1 MTAVR
6 RLSRAEYAAFEEA
19 IEAQPLGR
27 AFLRQRDSR
36 ERVVAVGSMRRLLQQ
51 MAASTKR
58 PDDQPPSDADHI
70 RTLRKELQ
78 EISVFIQQTR
88 QEIAALSPDDKGNSR
103 IVLATSELDAIVSAT
118 EAATSDI
125 LGGTEKI
132 QAALDRLPMTDASIP
147 VVAEIG
153 NHIIE
158 IMTACSF
165 QDITGQRTA
174 RVVNAIRYI
183 ERRVNTMMEIWGV
196 DDTVERPVEVPQ
208 DTRPDAHLLNGPAIE
223 GGVSQGDV
231 DSLFGSGCP
240 MAVAVSQDA
249 INELFPD

>member
-6 RLSRAEYAAFEEA
+6 RLSRTEYAAFEAA
-19 IEAQPLGR
+19 IEAQPMGR
-27 AFLRQRDSR
+27 AFLRQRDTR
-36 ERVVAVGSMRRLLQQ
+36 ERVVAVGQVRRLLQD
-51 MAASTKR
+51 MALATR
-58 PDDQPPSDADHI
+58 PQDEPPSDADHV

-118 EAATSDI
+118 ERATSDI
-125 LGGTEKI
+125 LGGTERI
-132 QAALDRLPMTDASIP
+132 QEAMDRLPKNDDTAGI
-147 VVAEIG
+147 VAEIG

-183 ERRVNTMMEIWGV
+183 EQRINTMMDIWGV
-196 DDTVERPVEVPQ
+196 DATVERPVDTPQ

-231 DSLFGSGCP
+231 DSLFGAGCA